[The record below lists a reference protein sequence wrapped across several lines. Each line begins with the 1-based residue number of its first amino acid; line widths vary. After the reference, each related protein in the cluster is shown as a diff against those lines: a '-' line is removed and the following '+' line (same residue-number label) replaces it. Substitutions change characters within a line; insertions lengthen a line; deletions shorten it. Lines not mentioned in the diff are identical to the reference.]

1 MLADRRTHGVAA
13 DIGGDAGDEVGELGM
28 TAQRAFER
36 EAALVEDAG
45 RGAMLG
51 MTQRVEPLHAES
63 RGQIPHRGQGLGR
76 VASAPRIMREHVA
89 GGCLLWRVE
98 TEAGAAKERLRL
110 TRFDQ
115 ERTGRPAMPFRGT
128 EFQEP
133 ARVVERAMGRPAEI
147 LGDPRIAGI
156 PLEHRAR
163 VFRARW
169 PQHQPIRLYNHA
181 GNYPAIASS
190 RVVKTRNPR
199 ERARLTSASASGAG
213 PSTRSTASH
222 RPSSRSPTGSSNSS
236 NSASG
241 GAMSLVTSGQNHC
254 PITGMCPARNSDN
267 AAHSISRTFAPTMK
281 TICVSTGCIAGA
293 GTPVALL
300 CMTER
305 CVCTPGWAATAIPSS
320 DEPDETFEVSDL
332 GGGLAGIRRA
342 PDSVRQTPRHF
353 LSPLRS
359 RAWTAGSRAT
369 GCQHVSLASVNSDLA
384 SYGAASTRSGKGA

>member
-13 DIGGDAGDEVGELGM
+13 DVGGDTGDEVGELGM

-45 RGAMLG
+45 RGAMVG
-51 MTQRVEPLHAES
+51 MAERVEPLHAES

-98 TEAGAAKERLRL
+98 TEASAAQQRLRL

-147 LGDPRIAGI
+147 PGHPRIARI

-169 PQHQPIRLYNHA
+169 APHEPIRLYNHA

-190 RVVKTRNPR
+190 SVV
-199 ERARLTSASASGAG
+199 
-213 PSTRSTASH
+213 
-222 RPSSRSPTGSSNSS
+222 
-236 NSASG
+236 
-241 GAMSLVTSGQNHC
+241 
-254 PITGMCPARNSDN
+254 
-267 AAHSISRTFAPTMK
+267 
-281 TICVSTGCIAGA
+281 
-293 GTPVALL
+293 
-300 CMTER
+300 
-305 CVCTPGWAATAIPSS
+305 
-320 DEPDETFEVSDL
+320 
-332 GGGLAGIRRA
+332 
-342 PDSVRQTPRHF
+342 
-353 LSPLRS
+353 
-359 RAWTAGSRAT
+359 
-369 GCQHVSLASVNSDLA
+369 
-384 SYGAASTRSGKGA
+384 